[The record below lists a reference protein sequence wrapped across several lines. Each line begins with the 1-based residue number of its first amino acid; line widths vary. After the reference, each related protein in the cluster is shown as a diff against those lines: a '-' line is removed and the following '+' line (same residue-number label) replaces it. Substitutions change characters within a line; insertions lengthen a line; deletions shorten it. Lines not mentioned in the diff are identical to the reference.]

1 MRDTNLSLTRRT
13 LFRLHLRRM
22 RRKLERLRRRGC
34 SDPNVL
40 AILAV
45 EAFYRPRAR
54 RAVEYGGWL
63 LLSLVGSRS
72 VARITVGIAQA
83 RVSHWHDL
91 GLLDSERFSIRG
103 LARVLDLGANYEVC
117 HRYLSER
124 RMLEDPDATALTT
137 AYTGGQRR
145 KYAEMLEQAL
155 AAIAPRCQVARPLAG
170 V

>member
-1 MRDTNLSLTRRT
+1 MRNANLSATRRT
-13 LFRLHLRRM
+13 RFRLHLWRM
-22 RRKLERLRRRGC
+22 RSKFERLRRRGC

-72 VARITVGIAQA
+72 AARITVGIAQA
-83 RVSHWHDL
+83 RVSHWRDL
-91 GLLDSERFSIRG
+91 GLLDSVRFSIRG

-124 RMLEDPDATALTT
+124 RLPEDPDATALT
-137 AYTGGQRR
+137 AVYTGAQRR
-145 KYAEMLEQAL
+145 QYAEMLEQAL
-155 AAIAPRCQVARPLAG
+155 AVIAPHSPAAPPLAG
-170 V
+170 